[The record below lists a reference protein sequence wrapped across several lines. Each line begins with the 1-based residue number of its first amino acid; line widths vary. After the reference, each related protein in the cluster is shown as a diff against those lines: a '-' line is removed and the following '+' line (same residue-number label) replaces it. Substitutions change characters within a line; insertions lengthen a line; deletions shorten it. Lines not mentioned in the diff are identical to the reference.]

1 MSTLCASAGAV
12 APVAAAERFP
22 RGSLVVVK
30 FLFAGKGGKAALE
43 LDDAQMGLF
52 KRFGVNSVFD
62 TPKLVFLD
70 QRLVDVENRQVKY
83 NLPIEEDALV
93 GFLSKQGL
101 TQVEGSDAQEGA
113 GKDEL

>member
-1 MSTLCASAGAV
+1 MDALERKQQLAKRVKVRPPCSCRR
-12 APVAAAERFP
+12 AAANPAVRARP
-22 RGSLVVVK
+22 VRGRVELVRQPI
-30 FLFAGKGGKAALE
+30 
-43 LDDAQMGLF
+43 QM
-52 KRFGVNSVFD
+52 N
-62 TPKLVFLD
+62 
-70 QRLVDVENRQVKY
+70 DVENRQVKY